1 MRRTGKKKD
10 GGRRDSMMGLRKRLE
25 KEPVLL
31 FVYFL
36 LRFSVIA
43 VLVLQCLNGNYY
55 NVFLCVLTLIL
66 LTIPSII
73 EHRLKIEIPNT
84 LEIIVIVMVFSAE
97 ILGEISSYYT
107 KYPGWDTALHTLTGF
122 LTAAVGFSIVEL
134 MNRSS
139 RNLSLSPF
147 FVCLFS
153 FCFSMMIGVLWE
165 FFECMMDYFFFL
177 DMQKDSIVNSIHSVT
192 LDPENLGRVVHV
204 WDVENVSVNGA
215 PLPIG
220 GYLDIGLYDTMKDLA
235 VTFIGSVTYSLFGFF
250 YLTGKSKGHF
260 FRKFILTWDDEGE
273 KE

>member
-10 GGRRDSMMGLRKRLE
+10 GGRRDSMAGLRKRLE

-97 ILGEISSYYT
+97 ILGEISR
-107 KYPGWDTALHTLTGF
+107 
-122 LTAAVGFSIVEL
+122 
-134 MNRSS
+134 NR
-139 RNLSLSPF
+139 
-147 FVCLFS
+147 
-153 FCFSMMIGVLWE
+153 
-165 FFECMMDYFFFL
+165 
-177 DMQKDSIVNSIHSVT
+177 
-192 LDPENLGRVVHV
+192 
-204 WDVENVSVNGA
+204 
-215 PLPIG
+215 
-220 GYLDIGLYDTMKDLA
+220 
-235 VTFIGSVTYSLFGFF
+235 
-250 YLTGKSKGHF
+250 
-260 FRKFILTWDDEGE
+260 FR
-273 KE
+273 